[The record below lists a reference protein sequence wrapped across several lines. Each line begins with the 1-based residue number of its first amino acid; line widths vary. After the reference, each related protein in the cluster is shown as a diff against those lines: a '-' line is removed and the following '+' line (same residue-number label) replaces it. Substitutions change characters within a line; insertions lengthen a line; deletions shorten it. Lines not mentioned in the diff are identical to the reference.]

1 MNKISI
7 IIPTKDRLNFLKNT
21 LKNLDKNNFF
31 FDEIII
37 VDSSLKKIRN
47 YNLNFLSFKIKRKI
61 KLIYS
66 SSGTALQRNI
76 GLKNINRKNEYVMFL
91 DDDIIF
97 EKRALN
103 KMSIFLKNIP
113 NFIIGI
119 GFNNNLEIKKNFIE
133 KIKKTKFIKKLKIYS
148 DNPGIVTK
156 SGWQTKITK
165 VNFNRLTYW
174 LSTQASIFNLKK
186 IKKINFDENLG
197 IYSYLEDL
205 DFSYKVSKLGK
216 LIIYSKS
223 FYITKNIVSRSN
235 LSFGIKEL
243 LNRYIFVKNNK
254 LSKKYFLIGSFIL
267 TLKNLAQIF
276 FFDIKKFN
284 RGLGNLISYIFI
296 LKKWLKI

>member
-66 SSGTALQRNI
+66 SRGTALQRNI

-133 KIKKTKFIKKLKIYS
+133 KIKKTKFVKKLKIYS

-165 VNFNRLTYW
+165 VNFNRLTNW

-223 FYITKNIVSRSN
+223 FYVTKNIVSRNN

-296 LKKWLKI
+296 LKK

>member
-7 IIPTKDRLNFLKNT
+7 IIPTKDRLNLLKNT
-21 LKNLDKNNFF
+21 LKNLDKNNSF

-37 VDSSLKKIRN
+37 VDSSLKKICN
-47 YNLNFLSFKIKRKI
+47 YNFNFLSHKIKKKI

-66 SSGTALQRNI
+66 SRGTALQRNI

-133 KIKKTKFIKKLKIYS
+133 KIKKTKFVKKLKIYS

-223 FYITKNIVSRSN
+223 FYITKNIVSRNN

-296 LKKWLKI
+296 LKK

>member
-1 MNKISI
+1 
-7 IIPTKDRLNFLKNT
+7 
-21 LKNLDKNNFF
+21 
-31 FDEIII
+31 
-37 VDSSLKKIRN
+37 
-47 YNLNFLSFKIKRKI
+47 
-61 KLIYS
+61 
-66 SSGTALQRNI
+66 
-76 GLKNINRKNEYVMFL
+76 MFL

-103 KMSIFLKNIP
+103 KMSVFLKSIP
-113 NFIIGI
+113 NFVIGI

-165 VNFNRLTYW
+165 VNFNRLTNW

-223 FYITKNIVSRSN
+223 FYITKNIVNRNN

-296 LKKWLKI
+296 LKK

>member
-103 KMSIFLKNIP
+103 KMSGFLKSIP
-113 NFIIGI
+113 NFVIGI

-296 LKKWLKI
+296 LKK

>member
-296 LKKWLKI
+296 LKK

>member
-103 KMSIFLKNIP
+103 KMSVFLKSIP
-113 NFIIGI
+113 NFVIGI

-296 LKKWLKI
+296 LKK

>member
-133 KIKKTKFIKKLKIYS
+133 KIKKTKFVKKLKIYS

-223 FYITKNIVSRSN
+223 FYITKNIVSRNN

-296 LKKWLKI
+296 LKK